1 MVISKQ
7 EKEDLSMKSVGK
19 YVLAAILALAL
30 ILPVVLTILLSLDS
44 CG

>member
-1 MVISKQ
+1 MSANKKRKTQ
-7 EKEDLSMKSVGK
+7 LMKPVGK